1 MENKGGAITK
11 IVGKVKGFK
20 EMTVLLIVILLCI
33 IISII
38 EPVFLSIDNIK
49 TTAIGLA
56 SDGIIAIGMT
66 VALISGG
73 FDLSV
78 GSIMG
83 LSAVFTASFT
93 SMGIGIWP
101 AAVIAL
107 VLCLFIGA
115 LNGTL
120 IGKVGLNPFITTLG
134 MMTIARGA
142 VYVLTEGRALSIG
155 GDAETFRFLG
165 NGAIIGIPVII
176 IIFVLLT
183 IVGDF
188 IVKKSSP
195 AMKVFYVGSNEK
207 AAVLSGINTGKVKLV
222 VYIVTALVGS
232 LAGLLSLA
240 RFGVATANM
249 GAGSEMRVISA
260 AVIGGASLSG
270 GEGSV
275 LGTVLGVIMLNI
287 INNALVLFNVSVHWQ
302 NLIAGTILIIAVT
315 IDVLSHKRKNKSLTR
330 QV

>member
-1 MENKGGAITK
+1 VEKKDTFFKKVVA
-11 IVGKVKGFK
+11 KVKGFK
-20 EMTVLLIVILLCI
+20 ELTVLLIVILLCV
-33 IISII
+33 IISIA

-83 LSAVFTASFT
+83 LSAVFTATFV
-93 SMGIGIWP
+93 SMGMDIWF
-101 AAVIAL
+101 AVAISL
-107 VLCLFIGA
+107 LLCLMIGA

-142 VYVLTEGRALSIG
+142 VYVLTQGRALSIG
-155 GDAETFRFLG
+155 DNAASFRFLG
-165 NGAIIGIPVII
+165 NGTIIGIPVII
-176 IIFVLLT
+176 MIFIVLT
-183 IVGDF
+183 IIGDF

-195 AMKVFYVGSNEK
+195 SMKVFYVGSNEK
-207 AAVLSGINTGKVKLV
+207 AAILSGINTGKVKLV
-222 VYIVTALVGS
+222 VYIATAFMAS
-232 LAGLLSLA
+232 IAGLLSLA

-249 GAGSEMRVISA
+249 GSGSEMRVISA

-275 LGTVLGVIMLNI
+275 LGTVLGVLMLNI

-315 IDVLSHKRKNKSLTR
+315 IDVLSHKKKTKRLAR
-330 QV
+330 

>member
-1 MENKGGAITK
+1 MSNKGGIFSEAISK
-11 IVGKVKGFK
+11 LKGFK
-20 EMTVLLIVILLCI
+20 EMTVLLIVVLLCV

-49 TTAIGLA
+49 TTGIGLA

-93 SMGIGIWP
+93 AMGIGVWP
-101 AAVIAL
+101 AAIISL
-107 VLCLFIGA
+107 VLCLGIGA
-115 LNGTL
+115 LSGTL

-134 MMTIARGA
+134 MMTIARGG

-155 GDAETFRFLG
+155 NHIESFRFLG
-165 NGAIIGIPVII
+165 NGEIIGIPVII
-176 IIFVLLT
+176 IIFLVLT
-183 IVGDF
+183 IIGDF
-188 IVKKSSP
+188 LVKKSSP

-207 AAVLSGINTGKVKLV
+207 AAILSGINTGKVKLI
-222 VYIVTALVGS
+222 VYVVTAFMAS
-232 LAGLLSLA
+232 IAGLLSLA
-240 RFGVATANM
+240 RFSVATANM
-249 GAGSEMRVISA
+249 GSGSEMRVISA

-275 LGTVLGVIMLNI
+275 LGTVLGVLMLNI

-315 IDVLSHKRKNKSLTR
+315 IDVLSHKRKDKALTR
-330 QV
+330 

>member
-1 MENKGGAITK
+1 MENKGGILTNVFSK
-11 IVGKVKGFK
+11 LKGFK
-20 EMTVLLIVILLCI
+20 EMTVLLIVVLLCI

-38 EPVFLSIDNIK
+38 EPVFLSVDNIK
-49 TTAIGLA
+49 TTGIGLA

-93 SMGIGIWP
+93 AMGIGVWP
-101 AAVIAL
+101 AAAISL
-107 VLCLFIGA
+107 ILCLCIGA
-115 LNGTL
+115 LSGTL

-155 GDAETFRFLG
+155 SDVESFRFLG
-165 NGAIIGIPVII
+165 NGEIIGIPVIVVV
-176 IIFVLLT
+176 FLVLT
-183 IVGDF
+183 IIGDF
-188 IVKKSSP
+188 LVKKSSP

-207 AAVLSGINTGKVKLV
+207 AAILSGINTGKVKLV
-222 VYIVTALVGS
+222 VYVVTALMASV
-232 LAGLLSLA
+232 AGLLSLA
-240 RFGVATANM
+240 RFSVATANM
-249 GAGSEMRVISA
+249 GSGSEMRVISA

-275 LGTVLGVIMLNI
+275 LGTVLGVLMLNI
-287 INNALVLFNVSVHWQ
+287 INNALVLFNVSIHWQ

-315 IDVLSHKRKNKSLTR
+315 IDVLSHKRKGKALTR
-330 QV
+330 

>member
-1 MENKGGAITK
+1 MSNKGGILTKAI
-11 IVGKVKGFK
+11 GKLKGFK
-20 EMTVLLIVILLCI
+20 EMTVLLIVVLLCV

-49 TTAIGLA
+49 TTGIGLA

-66 VALISGG
+66 VALVSGG

-93 SMGIGIWP
+93 ALGMGVWP
-101 AAVIAL
+101 AALISL
-107 VLCLFIGA
+107 LLCLSIGA
-115 LNGTL
+115 LSGTL
-120 IGKVGLNPFITTLG
+120 IGRVGLNPFITTLG
-134 MMTIARGA
+134 MMTIARGG

-155 GDAETFRFLG
+155 DHVESFRFLG
-165 NGAIIGIPVII
+165 NGEIVGIPVII
-176 IIFVLLT
+176 LIFLGLT
-183 IVGDF
+183 IIGDF
-188 IVKKSSP
+188 LVKKSSP

-207 AAVLSGINTGKVKLV
+207 AAILSGINTGRVKLI
-222 VYIVTALVGS
+222 VYIVTASMASV
-232 LAGLLSLA
+232 AGLLSLA
-240 RFGVATANM
+240 RFSVATANM
-249 GAGSEMRVISA
+249 GSGSEMRVISA

-275 LGTVLGVIMLNI
+275 LGTVLGVLMLNI

-315 IDVLSHKRKNKSLTR
+315 IDVLSHKRKDKALNR
-330 QV
+330 